1 MVHPLTR
8 KLVHLFVRLR
18 RYDLFLYLLSV
29 FQAQIVL
36 FGKIYD
42 RSIVP
47 PLMDAPSMS
56 FKEK

>member
-1 MVHPLTR
+1 LA
-8 KLVHLFVRLR
+8 KF
-18 RYDLFLYLLSV
+18 SV
-29 FQAQIVL
+29 FSQQIAIS
-36 FGKIYD
+36 GKIAG